1 MNFLDEGLKMLD
13 GGFFTGCYPIHGV
26 NGKVHL
32 REEMGESAR
41 MSADLDEI
49 RRTRVSLQG

>member
-32 REEMGESAR
+32 REEVVSRKAGRKAR
-41 MSADLDEI
+41 RQE
-49 RRTRVSLQG
+49 